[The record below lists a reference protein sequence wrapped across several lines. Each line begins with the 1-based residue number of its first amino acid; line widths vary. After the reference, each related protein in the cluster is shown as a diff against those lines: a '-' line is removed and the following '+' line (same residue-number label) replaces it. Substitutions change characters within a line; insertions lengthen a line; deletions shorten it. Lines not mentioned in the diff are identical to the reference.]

1 MATCVPKERIGV
13 NVAGIRTTVP
23 YASNNPIPTYIPDK
37 SMESCTE
44 SCQGG
49 RCQPLNYKSVREQTI
64 DNLPGGI
71 DLPSQIVSEGVRV
84 ASIDECI
91 DSCNSNS
98 SCKALSHTQDGICN
112 HYTNIDSQGSLSSG
126 STQVYSKVER
136 T

>member
-13 NVAGIRTTVP
+13 NVAGLRKPVHMP
-23 YASNNPIPTYIPDK
+23 LNNPIPTYIPYK

-64 DNLPGGI
+64 DNLPGGL

-84 ASIDECI
+84 KSIDECI
-91 DSCNSNS
+91 DSCNNNS